1 MRIRSRSSVLG
12 PVAAL
17 AGALALSLLCPA
29 QAAAGRVVVG
39 GQSVRVSD
47 APWMVALASRE
58 RFGDARSGQFCGGV
72 AVSRTTVI
80 TAAHCMRP
88 EVLGVDW
95 RQVPDLRVL
104 TGRGDLSS
112 GEGQELAVR
121 RVWVNPAY
129 DPKTHAG
136 DIAVLTVNQPLSPLP
151 MAPSGDPA
159 YKAGTAAA
167 VYGWG
172 DTRGD
177 GSYSRTLRSAPV
189 RVLDD
194 ARCANAYPSGGDGTY
209 RARSM
214 VCAGLPEGGRDACQG
229 DSGGPLV
236 AQGKLIG
243 LVSWGSGCGEA
254 GSPGVYTRV
263 SAVAALVAAHSQD
276 AGQGR
281 RGGGQRPRA

>member
-12 PVAAL
+12 PVAAVAGSLALLLASPGQAL
-17 AGALALSLLCPA
+17 AGRA
-29 QAAAGRVVVG
+29 VVG
-39 GQSVRVSD
+39 GQAVRASD
-47 APWMVALASRE
+47 APWMVALGSRD
-58 RFGDARSGQFCGGV
+58 RFGDSRSGQFCGGV

-95 RQVPDLRVL
+95 REVPDMRVV
-104 TGRGDLSS
+104 TGRGDL
-112 GEGQELAVR
+112 GGQEGQELPVR

-129 DPKTHAG
+129 DPKSHAG
-136 DIAVLTVNQPLSPLP
+136 DIAVLTVSQTLSPLP
-151 MAPSGDPA
+151 MAPKGDRA
-159 YKAGTAAA
+159 YRAGTAAA

-177 GSYSRTLRSAPV
+177 GSYSRTLRSAAV
-189 RVLDD
+189 RVLNDTHC
-194 ARCANAYPSGGDGTY
+194 ARAYPVGGDGTY
-209 RARSM
+209 RPKSM

-236 AQGKLIG
+236 ARGKLIG

-254 GSPGVYTRV
+254 GSPGVYTRI
-263 SAVAALVAAHSQD
+263 SAVAPLVAAH
-276 AGQGR
+276 G
-281 RGGGQRPRA
+281 